1 MVFFCRLRNIFNCIL
16 LYQRYLSVRL
26 MYNDFDIRNLLST
39 KKDNFIPEFDRF
51 FETPNLNVIWGLV
64 AAIRYDF
71 NDPQPR
77 TQFKLLRT
85 FFGEKLAG
93 PITFVSWLRYI
104 FPFSMIYSNIIK
116 AMDSFRILLKHVI
129 EDQRQIYLL
138 LSRFQELIRFNL

>member
-1 MVFFCRLRNIFNCIL
+1 MRLFITFSLHSASISWIIEPSPQGLISSVTIFT
-16 LYQRYLSVRL
+16 
-26 MYNDFDIRNLLST
+26 NLATLC
-39 KKDNFIPEFDRF
+39 KKDILIPEFDRF

-129 EDQRQIYLL
+129 EDQK
-138 LSRFQELIRFNL
+138 

>member
-1 MVFFCRLRNIFNCIL
+1 MRI
-16 LYQRYLSVRL
+16 

-39 KKDNFIPEFDRF
+39 KKDIFIPEFDRF

-71 NDPQPR
+71 NDPQPG

-129 EDQRQIYLL
+129 EDQR
-138 LSRFQELIRFNL
+138 